1 MTQSL
6 TVRQSAS
13 DTGIHRN
20 SSFRWRHRFL
30 EWISQDRP
38 FILHGINE
46 VAETNLLE
54 FEKGGRNLNRK
65 AGKRGGSATK
75 RGVSNEQVCVLV
87 ARDHSGQTLDFV
99 TGNGPLTKTRLSAVL
114 KQVLDSDPLFVS
126 NANPSY
132 TAFVMTKA
140 SVMKSST

>member
-6 TVRQSAS
+6 TVLQSAS

-20 SSFRWRHRFL
+20 SSFWWRHRFL

-38 FILHGINE
+38 LTLHGIIE
-46 VAETNLLE
+46 ADVTNLLE

-65 AGKRGGSATK
+65 PGKRGGSATK

-87 ARDHSGQTLDFV
+87 ARDRSGQTLGFV
-99 TGNGPLTKTRLSAVL
+99 TGNGPLTKLVYLQS
-114 KQVLDSDPLFVS
+114 
-126 NANPSY
+126 
-132 TAFVMTKA
+132 
-140 SVMKSST
+140 